1 MSRQVRRIFVLLRM
15 RFWRLAG
22 EPEVYS
28 EISLAAEAFEEYT
41 RMSWEDAQSL
51 AEELGGDPDE
61 IVGGPFAG
69 TTILTVEIPEYSC
82 CRQAS

>member
-1 MSRQVRRIFVLLRM
+1 MSHRGARCFVLLRM

-22 EPEVYS
+22 EPEVFTKIS
-28 EISLAAEAFEEYT
+28 EAAEAFEEYT

-82 CRQAS
+82 CGQAG

>member
-22 EPEVYS
+22 EPEVYT
-28 EISLAAEAFEEYT
+28 EISEAAEAFEEYT
-41 RMSWEDAQSL
+41 RMSWEDAQTL

-69 TTILTVEIPEYSC
+69 TTILTVEIPEHSC
-82 CRQAS
+82 CAEAR